1 MTEGLSF
8 STISF
13 SGHIHF
19 LSRLHPVK
27 VANDK
32 AKGTNSSAAIEKIS
46 VVQASLIRVYC
57 WRAVPR

>member
-1 MTEGLSF
+1 MAEGLAF
-8 STISF
+8 STVSF

-32 AKGTNSSAAIEKIS
+32 AKGTNSSAAIEKTN
-46 VVQASLIRVYC
+46 VVPATLI
-57 WRAVPR
+57 